1 MALRLLFVV
10 AFCVMTVGAAGFA
23 KDVEPLAWPLYGG
36 GLVLTLVTG
45 VALKRRTQRETAAA
59 AAGSASL
66 EVLVAEVRA
75 IHADVLAIQQ
85 SPLQDAALLA
95 RLEAV
100 LARCALLGQR
110 NEEFLRTLGF
120 EAYVR
125 VWDGFATGERL
136 IARAWSMTA
145 DGFAAEGRA
154 ELPRA
159 QAALARAAG

>member
-1 MALRLLFVV
+1 MALRLVFVV

-23 KDVEPLAWPLYGG
+23 KEIEPLAWPLYGG
-36 GLVLTLVTG
+36 GLAVTLATG
-45 VALKRRTQRETAAA
+45 VALKRRSQRETAAA

-66 EVLVAEVRA
+66 GALVAEVRA
-75 IHADVLAIQQ
+75 IQADVAEIQAGRTD
-85 SPLQDAALLA
+85 DAALLA
-95 RLEAV
+95 QLEAL
-100 LARCALLGQR
+100 LARCSVLGQR

-125 VWDGFATGERL
+125 VWDGFATAERL

-145 DGFAAEGRA
+145 DGFAAQGRE

-159 QAALARAAG
+159 HAALARAVR